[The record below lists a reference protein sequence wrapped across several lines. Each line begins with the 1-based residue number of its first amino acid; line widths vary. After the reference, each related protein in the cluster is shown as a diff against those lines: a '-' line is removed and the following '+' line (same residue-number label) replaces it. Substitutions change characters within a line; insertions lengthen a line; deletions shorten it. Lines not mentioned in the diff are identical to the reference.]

1 MSGAVEVLRLPE
13 DRGRWLALLARLPGH
28 DVYQRPEYLGLFDE
42 RVRPGVADAFRGR
55 PLAFVLEDDAGL
67 ALHPL
72 LERPLKGIA
81 CLEGE
86 ATQWRDLVSP
96 YGYAGPLLVADRP
109 GDTSLL
115 AARFADRCG
124 DRCREEGIVA
134 EFIRFHPLLGNAAHA
149 VWGTP
154 DRRGDVVVVDLRKD
168 DAGLLAAMSDTT
180 RSLVRAAARRGIEV
194 VAGEADAPATL
205 ERLYRDTM
213 ARRGAAPEYFFPDGF
228 FAAMVAGLGD
238 RSALFVAREGAR
250 AVAAAIFLACG
261 PHASYAFAGTDGH
274 APASAG
280 RAIVHEALRWA
291 RDRGCGTMLL
301 GGGVGAGADGLFR
314 FKRSFSRSL
323 LPFHTAGRIHMPE
336 AYRAL
341 ADRRCRQLEAGGG
354 ITRRGPAY
362 FPEYRR

>member
-1 MSGAVEVLRLPE
+1 MSGDLEVLRLPE
-13 DRGRWLALLARLPGH
+13 DRGRWLAFLARLPGH
-28 DVYQRPEYLGLFDE
+28 DVYQRPEYLGLFDD
-42 RVRPGVADAFRGR
+42 RVAPAVADAFRGR

-72 LERPLKGIA
+72 LERPLEGIA

-86 ATQWRDLVSP
+86 ATPLRDLVSP
-96 YGYAGPLLVADRP
+96 YGYAGPLLAVDRP
-109 GDTSLL
+109 GDARAL
-115 AARFADRCG
+115 AARFAARCG
-124 DRCREEGIVA
+124 DRCRGEGVVA

-149 VWGTP
+149 VWGAP

-168 DAGLLAAMSDTT
+168 DLGLLAAMSDTT

-194 VAGEADAPATL
+194 VAGEPDAPATL
-205 ERLYRDTM
+205 ARLYGETM
-213 ARRGAAPEYFFPDGF
+213 ARRNAAPEYFFPDGF

-261 PHASYAFAGTDGH
+261 PHASYAFAGTDVH

-280 RAIVHEALRWA
+280 RAIVYEALRWA

-301 GGGVGAGADGLFR
+301 GGGVGAGADGLLR

-323 LPFHTAGRIHMPE
+323 LPFHTAGWIHMPE

-341 ADRRCRQLEAGGG
+341 ADRRRRQLDGCG
-354 ITRRGPAY
+354 RHSHRGPAY